1 MYIGDYIK
9 VCFFGL
15 ILFYSGFFVSKIHL
29 LSDHLAN
36 QIAAGEVVE
45 RPASVVKELLE
56 NSLDAGSTRIG
67 VQVEGSGARLVR
79 VVDNGEGMD
88 EDDVLLSL
96 ERHATSKLREDSRL
110 DAIETLGFRGE
121 ALPSIASVSRLIL
134 LSRPA
139 GKETGTRAEIR
150 YGKLHGV
157 HEAGCAQGTIVEV
170 RNLFGNVPVRKKFLK
185 TARTELSQIEE
196 VIRNQALAHVRTSFS
211 LEVEGRGVLD
221 LPARESLKQR
231 FFDIFRCREY
241 WLVIAAG
248 SPGEDIPRLHGFLL
262 QPESSAARGSRLRI
276 LVNGRPVQD
285 RMIRH
290 AVIEG
295 LHGFLMKG
303 QVPGGVLLLNISP
316 DQVDVNVHPAKQ
328 EIRFRDAQDVHRFI
342 VTGVGAAVRQY
353 QDTVRSAVFS
363 IPPRLREAES
373 RLQPDHSSAPGPEKP
388 AVASFFSPQKIPA
401 PLLGRSGFGM
411 QTTEREPEFALEPPE
426 KVCSSPDSSRE
437 PAADLAGLM
446 FIGQLFDLYLLCE
459 KDGRLVVIDQHAA
472 HERVIYEELRRNYL
486 QRNIPRQHLMFP
498 VSVELS
504 SGQAEIME
512 SRGKDLELLGFHVE
526 HFGDATW
533 IVKSVPALVS
543 HVDMTDLLHDTLE
556 GLRSAPGGELPGTV
570 AVGIDALLS
579 SMACKAAVKAGNRL
593 AAEEILA
600 LLATMRDTGSFSHCP
615 HGRPVIKAFGK
626 REIEQWFK
634 RA

>member
-1 MYIGDYIK
+1 M
-9 VCFFGL
+9 
-15 ILFYSGFFVSKIHL
+15 
-29 LSDHLAN
+29 
-36 QIAAGEVVE
+36 
-45 RPASVVKELLE
+45 VKELLE
-56 NSLDAGSTRIG
+56 NSLDAGATRIG

-88 EDDVLLSL
+88 EDDVLLSI
-96 ERHATSKLREDSRL
+96 ERHATSKLFEDSRL
-110 DAIETLGFRGE
+110 DAIQTLGFRGE
-121 ALPSIASVSRLIL
+121 ALPSIGSVSRLIL

-139 GKETGTRAEIR
+139 DKETGTRAEIR
-150 YGKLHGV
+150 YGRLHGV

-196 VIRNQALAHVRTSFS
+196 VVRNQSLAHVHTSFS

-221 LPARESLKQR
+221 LPARETLEQR

-241 WLVIAAG
+241 WLEIESG
-248 SPGEDIPRLHGFLL
+248 SYAEDASRLYGYLL

-303 QVPGGVLLLNISP
+303 QAPGGVLLLDISP

-328 EIRFRDAQDVHRFI
+328 EIRFREPPAVHRFI
-342 VTGVGAAVRQY
+342 ASVVSASVGQY
-353 QDTVRSAVFS
+353 QDAVRSAVFS
-363 IPPRLREAES
+363 LPSWSKEMEKRRETD
-373 RLQPDHSSAPGPEKP
+373 RSSAPRIEKP
-388 AVASFFSPQKIPA
+388 AGASFFSPGK
-401 PLLGRSGFGM
+401 SGFGM
-411 QTTEREPEFALEPPE
+411 QTAEREQEFAPAPPTQVARPLPE
-426 KVCSSPDSSRE
+426 ESGDQVD
-437 PAADLAGLM
+437 DFAGLRL
-446 FIGQLFDLYLLCE
+446 IGRLFDLYLLCE
-459 KDGRLVVIDQHAA
+459 KEGQLVVIDQHAA
-472 HERVIYEELRRNYL
+472 HERVIYEELCRNYL
-486 QRNIPRQHLMFP
+486 QRNIPRQNLMFP

-504 SGQAEIME
+504 SSQAEIME
-512 SRGKDLELLGFHVE
+512 SRGKDMELLGFHVE

-543 HVDMTDLLHDTLE
+543 HVDMAELLHDTLE
-556 GLRSAPGGELPGTV
+556 GFRFAPAGELPGSIAAT
-570 AVGIDALLS
+570 IDSLLS
-579 SMACKAAVKAGNRL
+579 SMACKAAVKAGNQL
-593 AAEEILA
+593 APKEIIA
-600 LLATMRDTGSFSHCP
+600 LLATMRDSGSFSHCP
-615 HGRPVIKAFGK
+615 HGRPVIKTFAR

-634 RA
+634 RT